1 MSGRVGKNIARYD
14 HLQEEIMPKR
24 GKKYQEAAKL
34 IDPTQNYSPEEAVDL
49 VKKTAYTKFDAT
61 VEAHL
66 RMGLDPR
73 KADQQIRSTVQLP
86 HGTGRS
92 VRVLVFAEGEDEIA
106 AREAGADY
114 AGSDDLV
121 QQIQGG
127 WFEFD
132 VAVATPP
139 MMSKVGKLGRLLG
152 PRGLMPSPKA
162 GTVVAGSD
170 VGRVV
175 SELKAGRV
183 EFRLD
188 RTANVHVPIGKASFS
203 QEQLLENFAALMEA
217 ITAAKPSAAKGAYIR
232 KTTLAAT
239 MGPGIKVDTAQAM
252 QLKLD

>member
-1 MSGRVGKNIARYD
+1 
-14 HLQEEIMPKR
+14 MPKR

-34 IDPTQNYSPEEAVDL
+34 IDPGQNYSPAEAVDL
-49 VKKTAYTKFDAT
+49 VKKTSYAT
-61 VEAHL
+61 FNASVEAHL

-86 HGTGRS
+86 HGTGRE
-92 VRVLVFAEGEDEIA
+92 VRVLVFAEGEDYRTA
-106 AREAGADY
+106 QEAGADY

-121 QQIQGG
+121 QKIQGG

-139 MMSKVGKLGRLLG
+139 MMSKVGRLGKLLG

-162 GTVVAGSD
+162 GTVVLGD
-170 VGRVV
+170 DLGRVV
-175 SELKAGRV
+175 KELKAGRV

-188 RTANVHVPIGKASFS
+188 RTANIHVPIGKVKFS
-203 QEQLLENFAALMEA
+203 NEQLIENFAALMEA
-217 ITAAKPSAAKGAYIR
+217 VLQAKPVAAKGVYI
-232 KTTLAAT
+232 KKATLAAT
-239 MGPGIKVDTAQAM
+239 MGPGIRVDTAQAM